1 MQCCLCAGRGGIL
14 GNSCVS
20 ACLDAAFLVCENRTP
35 ACVAFTSFVHSVH
48 YYILKVW

>member
-1 MQCCLCAGRGGIL
+1 M

-20 ACLDAAFLVCENRTP
+20 ACLDAAFLVRENGTL

-48 YYILKVW
+48 YYYILKVW